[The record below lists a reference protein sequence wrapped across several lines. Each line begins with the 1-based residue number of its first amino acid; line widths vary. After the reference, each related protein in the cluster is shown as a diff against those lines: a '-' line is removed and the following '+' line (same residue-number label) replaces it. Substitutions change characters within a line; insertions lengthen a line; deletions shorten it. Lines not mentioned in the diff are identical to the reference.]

1 MYDVVAGAGD
11 LTPGRQDTA
20 GGLYRLVGTGTGAF
34 GVRVK
39 IGTGRQD
46 HKGTFWPSCDVCH
59 DLGRGI
65 AGGMTD
71 DGTVSGRS
79 PGNLSDEERLAQL
92 GYTQV
97 LARRM
102 SAFSNYAVSFTIISV
117 LSGCLTLYLFG
128 MNTGGPAVITWGWV
142 AVGLMTLFVGLSMA
156 EICSAYPTSAGLYF
170 WAHRLAPPRSAA
182 AWAWFTGWFNVLGQ
196 VAVTAGIDFGAASF
210 LGAYL
215 NLQFDFEVTPGRTV
229 LLFAGIL
236 VLHGLLNTFGV
247 RIVALLNSVSVWWH
261 VLGVGVIVGALAFVP
276 DKHQSTSFVFGEFVN
291 NTGWGSG
298 VYVVLLGLLMA
309 QYTFTGYDASAHMT
323 EETHDASTAGPKG
336 IVQSIWT
343 SWIAGFVLLLGFTY
357 AIQSYDAALA
367 SPTGAPPA
375 QILLDALGATAGKLL
390 LLVVI
395 GAQLF
400 CGMASVT
407 ANSRMIYAFS
417 RDGALPFS
425 HVWHTV
431 SPRTRTPVAAV
442 WLAAGGALALGLPYL
457 INVTAYAAVTSI
469 AVIGL
474 YIAYV
479 IPTLLRIRKGEAFE
493 RGPWHL
499 GRWSKAIGVVSVGWV
514 VVITVLFMLPQVSPV
529 TWETFNYAPVAVLV
543 VLGFAG
549 VWWQVSARNWFLDPG
564 HERTIA
570 REAARARTPAGP
582 SDK

>member
-1 MYDVVAGAGD
+1 
-11 LTPGRQDTA
+11 
-20 GGLYRLVGTGTGAF
+20 
-34 GVRVK
+34 
-39 IGTGRQD
+39 
-46 HKGTFWPSCDVCH
+46 
-59 DLGRGI
+59 
-65 AGGMTD
+65 MTD
-71 DGTVSGRS
+71 DAIVSGRS
-79 PGNLSDEERLAQL
+79 DTAAPARGLSDEERLAQL

-117 LSGCLTLYLFG
+117 LSGCMTLYLFG
-128 MNTGGPAVITWGWV
+128 MTTGGPAVITWGWV

-170 WAHRLAPPRSAA
+170 WAHRLAPERSAA

-215 NLQFDFEVTPGRTV
+215 NLQFGWEVTPGRTIV
-229 LLFAGIL
+229 LFAAIL
-236 VLHGLLNTFGV
+236 LLHGLLNTFGV
-247 RIVALLNSVSVWWH
+247 RMVGLLNSVSVWWH
-261 VLGVGVIVGALAFVP
+261 VVGVVVIVGVLAVVP
-276 DKHQSTSFVFGEFVN
+276 DHHRSASYVFTEFVN
-291 NTGWGSG
+291 ETGWSSG

-336 IVQSIWT
+336 IVRSIWT
-343 SWIAGFVLLLGFTY
+343 SWVAGFVLLLGFTF
-357 AIQSYDAALA
+357 AIQSYEGART
-367 SPTGAPPA
+367 SPTGVPPA
-375 QILLDALGATAGKLL
+375 QILLDALGATTGKLL
-390 LLVVI
+390 LLVII

-417 RDGALPFS
+417 RDGALPLS
-425 HVWHTV
+425 RVWHTV

-442 WLAAGGALALGLPYL
+442 WLAAGAALVLGLPYL

-479 IPTLLRIRKGEAFE
+479 IPTLLRLRKGEAFE

-499 GRWSKAIGVVSVGWV
+499 GRWSRVVGLVSVVWV
-514 VVITVLFMLPQVSPV
+514 GVITVLFMLPQLAPV
-529 TWETFNYAPVAVLV
+529 TWENFNYAPLAVLV
-543 VLGFAG
+543 VLGFAAG
-549 VWWQVSARNWFLDPG
+549 WWRVSARHWFLNPE
-564 HERTIA
+564 HPRH
-570 REAARARTPAGP
+570 AGRG
-582 SDK
+582 KGVG

>member
-1 MYDVVAGAGD
+1 
-11 LTPGRQDTA
+11 
-20 GGLYRLVGTGTGAF
+20 
-34 GVRVK
+34 
-39 IGTGRQD
+39 
-46 HKGTFWPSCDVCH
+46 
-59 DLGRGI
+59 
-65 AGGMTD
+65 MTD
-71 DGTVSGRS
+71 DASRGGPT
-79 PGNLSDEERLAQL
+79 DEERLAQL

-142 AVGLMTLFVGLSMA
+142 AVGLLTLTVGLSMA

-170 WAHRLAPPRSAA
+170 WAHRLAPARSAA

-196 VAVTAGIDFGAASF
+196 VAVTAGVDFGAASF

-215 NLQFDFEVTPGRTV
+215 NLEFGFEVTPGRTI
-229 LLFAGIL
+229 LLFAAIL
-236 VLHGLLNTFGV
+236 LLHGLLNTFGV
-247 RIVALLNSVSVWWH
+247 RVVALLNSVSVWWH
-261 VLGVGVIVGALAFVP
+261 VLGVALIAGALALVP
-276 DKHQSTSFVFGEFVN
+276 DQHRPASFVFGAFVN
-291 NTGWGSG
+291 HTGWGSG
-298 VYVVLLGLLMA
+298 AYVVLLGLLMA

-323 EETHDASTAGPKG
+323 EETRDASTAGPRG
-336 IVQSIWT
+336 IVRAIWT
-343 SWIAGFVLLLGFTY
+343 SWAAGFVLLLGFTF
-357 AIQSYDAALA
+357 AIRSYEGART

-425 HVWHTV
+425 RVWRTV
-431 SPRTRTPVAAV
+431 GPRTRTPVAAV
-442 WLAAGGALALGLPYL
+442 WLAVLGALALGLPYL

-479 IPTLLRIRKGEAFE
+479 IPTLLRLRRGEAFE

-499 GRWSKAIGVVSVGWV
+499 GRWSRPVGVVAVGWV
-514 VVITVLFMLPQVSPV
+514 GVITVLFMLPQVSPV

-543 VLGFAG
+543 VLGSATA
-549 VWWQVSARNWFLDPG
+549 WWLASARHWFLDPT
-564 HERTIA
+564 HERT
-570 REAARARTPAGP
+570 AARRTTVHPAP
-582 SDK
+582 EPVDP

>member
-1 MYDVVAGAGD
+1 
-11 LTPGRQDTA
+11 
-20 GGLYRLVGTGTGAF
+20 
-34 GVRVK
+34 
-39 IGTGRQD
+39 
-46 HKGTFWPSCDVCH
+46 
-59 DLGRGI
+59 
-65 AGGMTD
+65 MTD
-71 DGTVSGRS
+71 DARVSGQHGAS
-79 PGNLSDEERLAQL
+79 GPSDEERLAQL

-128 MNTGGPAVITWGWV
+128 MTTGGPAVITWGWV

-215 NLQFDFEVTPGRTV
+215 NLQFGFGVTPGRTV
-229 LLFAGIL
+229 ALFAAIL

-247 RIVALLNSVSVWWH
+247 RIVAFLNGVSVWWH
-261 VLGVGVIVGALAFVP
+261 VVGVAVIVAALALVP
-276 DKHQSTSFVFGEFVN
+276 DHHRSPTFVFTEFVN
-291 NTGWGSG
+291 RTGWGSG
-298 VYVVLLGLLMA
+298 PYVVLLGLLMA

-323 EETHDASTAGPKG
+323 EETRDAATAGPKG
-336 IVQSIWT
+336 IVRSIWT
-343 SWIAGFVLLLGFTY
+343 SWIAGFVLLLGFTF
-357 AIQSYDAALA
+357 AIQSYDDELA

-442 WLAAGGALALGLPYL
+442 WLAALGALALGLPYL
-457 INVTAYAAVTSI
+457 INTTAYAAVTSI

-479 IPTLLRIRKGEAFE
+479 IPTFLRVRRGAGFD

-499 GRWSKAIGVVSVGWV
+499 GRWSRVIGVVSVAWV

-529 TWETFNYAPVAVLV
+529 TWKTFNYAPVAVLV
-543 VLGFAG
+543 VLGFAAT
-549 VWWQVSARNWFLDPG
+549 WWLASARHWFL
-564 HERTIA
+564 
-570 REAARARTPAGP
+570 ARTHAPASVP
-582 SDK
+582 AEK

>member
-1 MYDVVAGAGD
+1 
-11 LTPGRQDTA
+11 
-20 GGLYRLVGTGTGAF
+20 
-34 GVRVK
+34 
-39 IGTGRQD
+39 
-46 HKGTFWPSCDVCH
+46 
-59 DLGRGI
+59 
-65 AGGMTD
+65 MTD
-71 DGTVSGRS
+71 DAKVSG
-79 PGNLSDEERLAQL
+79 LSDEERLAQL

-142 AVGLMTLFVGLSMA
+142 AVGLMTLFVGLAMA

-170 WAHRLAPPRSAA
+170 WAHRLAPPRTAA

-215 NLQFDFEVTPGRTV
+215 NLQFGFEVTPGRTI

-261 VLGVGVIVGALAFVP
+261 VIGVAVIVGALALVP
-276 DKHQSTSFVFGEFVN
+276 DRHQPASFVFGEFVN

-298 VYVVLLGLLMA
+298 AYVVALGLLMA

-323 EETHDASTAGPKG
+323 EETRDASTAGPKG
-336 IVQSIWT
+336 IVRSIWT
-343 SWIAGFVLLLGFTY
+343 SWIAGFVLLLGFTF
-357 AIQSYDAALA
+357 AIRSYEGALT

-375 QILLDALGATAGKLL
+375 QILLDALGATGGELL

-417 RDGALPFS
+417 RDGALPLS
-425 HVWHTV
+425 HVWRTV
-431 SPRTRTPVAAV
+431 DGNRTPVAAV
-442 WLAAGGALALGLPYL
+442 WLAAGGALVLGLPYL

-479 IPTLLRIRKGEAFE
+479 IPTLLRLRRGEDFE

-499 GRWSKAIGVVSVGWV
+499 GRWSRAVGWV
-514 VVITVLFMLPQVSPV
+514 AVTWVAVITVLFMLPQVSPV

-543 VLGFAG
+543 VLGFAAA
-549 VWWQVSARNWFLDPG
+549 WWLASARHWFLDPEHPRNAG
-564 HERTIA
+564 R
-570 REAARARTPAGP
+570 ARATVRDGAGATARTTDP
-582 SDK
+582 

>member
-1 MYDVVAGAGD
+1 
-11 LTPGRQDTA
+11 
-20 GGLYRLVGTGTGAF
+20 
-34 GVRVK
+34 
-39 IGTGRQD
+39 
-46 HKGTFWPSCDVCH
+46 
-59 DLGRGI
+59 
-65 AGGMTD
+65 MTD
-71 DGTVSGRS
+71 DGAVGGSS

-170 WAHRLAPPRSAA
+170 WAHRLAPARSAA

-236 VLHGLLNTFGV
+236 LLHGLLNTFGV

-425 HVWHTV
+425 HIWHTV

-442 WLAAGGALALGLPYL
+442 WLAAGGALVLGLPYL

-479 IPTLLRIRKGEAFE
+479 IPTLLRIRKGDAFA

-499 GRWSKAIGVVSVGWV
+499 GRWSKAIGVVSVAWV
-514 VVITVLFMLPQVSPV
+514 AVITVLFMLPQVSPV
-529 TWETFNYAPVAVLV
+529 TWETFNYAPIAVLV

-549 VWWQVSARNWFLDPG
+549 GWWQLSARDWFLNPG
-564 HERTIA
+564 HEKTLA
-570 REAARARTPAGP
+570 REAARASTPGKPPNA
-582 SDK
+582 

>member
-1 MYDVVAGAGD
+1 MTKDSAGPAG
-11 LTPGRQDTA
+11 
-20 GGLYRLVGTGTGAF
+20 
-34 GVRVK
+34 
-39 IGTGRQD
+39 
-46 HKGTFWPSCDVCH
+46 
-59 DLGRGI
+59 
-65 AGGMTD
+65 
-71 DGTVSGRS
+71 
-79 PGNLSDEERLAQL
+79 SDEELLAEL

-102 SAFSNYAVSFTIISV
+102 SAFANYAVSFTIISV

-142 AVGLMTLFVGLSMA
+142 GVGLMTLFVGLAMA

-196 VAVTAGIDFGAASF
+196 VAVTAGIDFGTASF

-215 NLQFDFEVTPGRTV
+215 NLQFGFHVTPGRTI

-247 RIVALLNSVSVWWH
+247 RIVAILNSVSVWWH
-261 VLGVGVIVGALAFVP
+261 VLGVLIIVGALTFAP
-276 DKHQSTSFVFGEFVN
+276 DHHQSASFVFTHFVN
-291 NTGWGSG
+291 NTGFGSG
-298 VYVVLLGLLMA
+298 FYVVLIGLLMA

-343 SWIAGFVLLLGFTY
+343 SWVAGFVLLLGFTF
-357 AIQSYDAALA
+357 AIQSYDKQLA

-375 QILLDALGATAGKLL
+375 QILLDGVGATGGKLL

-431 SPRTRTPVAAV
+431 SARTRTPVAAV
-442 WLAAGGALALGLPYL
+442 WLAALGALALGLPYL

-479 IPTLLRIRKGEAFE
+479 IPTLLRLLRGDDFR

-499 GRWSKAIGVVSVGWV
+499 GKWSRPIGIVAVAWV

-529 TWETFNYAPVAVLV
+529 TWGTFNYAPVAVLV
-543 VLGFAG
+543 VLGFAAA
-549 VWWQVSARNWFLDPG
+549 WWLGSARHWFLNPD
-564 HERTIA
+564 HART
-570 REAARARTPAGP
+570 RARQLAHRGAPEP
-582 SDK
+582 VDP